1 MIELKLA
8 EKPFVFN
15 DNSYTNYYEYFIC
28 VINHETVGWLQ
39 FEIDTPS
46 LTDIQFIEKHD
57 TFVNKDSLIR
67 ASLNYMLVHGYNVC
81 MLNSEQFKFF
91 IDKYAD
97 KNVFDNDFI
106 DLEKFFSLG
115 CSTDV

>member
-8 EKPFVFN
+8 DRQFVFN
-15 DNSYTNYYEYFIC
+15 DDSYANYYEYFIC
-28 VINHETVGWLQ
+28 VINQEIVGLLQ

-46 LTDIQFIEKHD
+46 LTDIEFIEEHD
-57 TFVNKDSLIR
+57 TFINKDSLTR
-67 ASLNYMLVHGYNVC
+67 ASLNYMLVHDYRSC
-81 MLNSEQFKFF
+81 MLNSEQFRFF

-97 KNVFDNDFI
+97 KNVFDNNFI

-115 CSTDV
+115 CAH